1 MISFVN
7 CSQKTEE
14 LSDYEKEDVVDSAAT
29 DAVYSLRGADAPET
43 PVG

>member
-29 DAVYSLRGADAPET
+29 EASVQFERSRCP
-43 PVG
+43 